1 MTPMRTDYSWNKP
14 PTGRCSREQ
23 WDRWCH
29 EMRRRNYKVWT
40 IAQKLGVSENQ
51 VLRACERVDEHRYD
65 G

>member
-1 MTPMRTDYSWNKP
+1 MRNDYSWNNP

-40 IAQKLGVSENQ
+40 IAQKLGVSENR
-51 VLRACERVDEHRYD
+51 VLRGV
-65 G
+65 

>member
-1 MTPMRTDYSWNKP
+1 MRTDYSWNRP
-14 PTGRCSREQ
+14 PAGRCSREQ

-40 IAQKLGVSENQ
+40 IARRLGVSENR